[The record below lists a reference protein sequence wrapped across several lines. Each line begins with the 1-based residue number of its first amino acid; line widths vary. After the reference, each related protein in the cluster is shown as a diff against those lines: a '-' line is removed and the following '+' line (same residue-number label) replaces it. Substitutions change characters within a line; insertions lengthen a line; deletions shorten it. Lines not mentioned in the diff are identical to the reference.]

1 MGALALSNQDKT
13 MARANW
19 TYMLRLLRRNPD
31 RIRMDRLADYMR
43 EFAKLV
49 GLENQP
55 TFVGIR
61 KASTGIK
68 VAVPVHRQKAAYL
81 RVSEAHAQPDSKPAV
96 PLRGIEAMM
105 GEDGIAKAELINASH
120 KVVYL
125 FRAPALNDSVDA
137 RIQQAGDVD
146 GTITGIVGA
155 DDTMHLHLRDHLGRD
170 LRLIVRSEDLARAL
184 LSRFRLG
191 AVRLSVHGTWIR
203 TEQGWI
209 PESNKCTVDRFE
221 ALDDTSPLE
230 IFDALGSI
238 PGNGW
243 SDVPDAEAA
252 WRDLRGIQ

>member
-1 MGALALSNQDKT
+1 

-43 EFAKLV
+43 EFAKLI

-55 TFVGIR
+55 VFQGVR
-61 KASTGIK
+61 RASTGLK
-68 VAVPVHRQKAAYL
+68 AAVPASHQKAALL
-81 RVSEAHAQPDSKPAV
+81 RVREAHARPDSKPAV
-96 PLRGIEAMM
+96 ALRCIEAMM
-105 GEDGIAKAELINASH
+105 GEDAIRKAELLDSSH
-120 KVVYL
+120 KVIYL
-125 FRAPALNDSVDA
+125 FHAPVLSDLVDA
-137 RIQQAGDVD
+137 RIQQAGEVD

-155 DDTMHLHLRDHLGRD
+155 DDTMHLHLRDHFGRD
-170 LRLIVRSEDLARAL
+170 LRLIVRSEELARSL
-184 LSRFRLG
+184 LARFRLG

-203 TEQGWI
+203 TDKGWI

-230 IFDALGSI
+230 IFEALGSI
-238 PGNGW
+238 AGNGW
-243 SDVPDAEAA
+243 NEVSDADAA

>member
-1 MGALALSNQDKT
+1 

-31 RIRMDRLADYMR
+31 RIRMDRLAEYMR
-43 EFAKLV
+43 EFAKLL

-55 TFVGIR
+55 VFHGVR
-61 KASTGIK
+61 KASTGIQ
-68 VAVPVHRQKAAYL
+68 ASIPVSHQKAAFV
-81 RVSEAHAQPDSKPAV
+81 RVREARSQPDSRPAV
-96 PLRGIEAMM
+96 ALRNIEAMM
-105 GEDGIAKAELINASH
+105 GEDLIKQAELRDSSRKI
-120 KVVYL
+120 VYL
-125 FRAPALNDSVDA
+125 FHAPAINDPIEA

-170 LRLIVRSEDLARAL
+170 LRLIVRSEELARAL

-191 AVRLSVHGTWIR
+191 SVRVSIHGTWIR
-203 TEQGWI
+203 TEQGWV
-209 PESNKCTVDRFE
+209 PETNKCTVDRFE

-230 IFDALGSI
+230 VFEAIGAI

-243 SDVPDAEAA
+243 SDVPDASAA
-252 WRDLRGIQ
+252 WRELRGLQ

>member
-1 MGALALSNQDKT
+1 
-13 MARANW
+13 
-19 TYMLRLLRRNPD
+19 MLRLLRRNPD
-31 RIRMDRLADYMR
+31 GIRMDRLADYMR

-55 TFVGIR
+55 VFRGIR
-61 KASTGIK
+61 KASTGLK
-68 VAVPVHRQKAAYL
+68 VAIPESRQKAAFL
-81 RVSEAHAQPDSKPAV
+81 RVREAHARPDSKPATA
-96 PLRGIEAMM
+96 LRCIEAMM
-105 GEDGIAKAELINASH
+105 GEDAISKAELLDSSRN
-120 KVVYL
+120 VVYL
-125 FRAPALNDSVDA
+125 FHAPALNDSIDA
-137 RIQQAGDVD
+137 RIQQVGEVD

-221 ALDDTSPLE
+221 KLDDSSPLE
-230 IFDALGSI
+230 IFEAIGSI
-238 PGNGW
+238 SNNGW
-243 SDVPDAEAA
+243 NDVADADAA
-252 WRDLRGIQ
+252 WRDLRGLQ